1 MQSIAK
7 TAVGYLRTSSQ
18 VNAGDKG
25 SQARQR
31 AAIKAYAEA
40 AGLEVVKW
48 YYDQGVSGTM
58 PIGDR
63 PQFSAMLDRLLSNG
77 TKKILIESPSR
88 LARDVVVQELAFL
101 KLREKGIQLIAAD
114 SPEFFLDDD
123 TPTRKLVRGLLGVIS
138 AFERDGVVAK
148 LRAGRDRK
156 SKQLG
161 RRVEGRKPVPEATV
175 KAAKRLYRKNPKTGA
190 RRTYGAVAR
199 ELAALGHFGPSGGP
213 YFPTSI
219 KRMVTR

>member
-1 MQSIAK
+1 MQSTAK

-18 VNAGDKG
+18 INAGDKG

-40 AGLEVVKW
+40 NGLEIVKW
-48 YYDQGVSGTM
+48 YFDAGISGAM
-58 PIGDR
+58 PISDR

-77 TKKILIESPSR
+77 TKIIVTEAPSR
-88 LARDVVVQELAFL
+88 LARDIVIQELAFL
-101 KLREKGIQLIAAD
+101 KLKEKGIQLIAAD

-148 LRAGRDRK
+148 LRAGRDRA
-156 SKQLG
+156 SKKLG
-161 RRVEGRKPVPEATV
+161 RRVEGRKGHPQEVV
-175 KAAKRLYRKNPKTGA
+175 RLAKRLRRKSPKTGR
-190 RRTYGAVAR
+190 RRTLAKISRLLADQGYMNEKGEQFHTQSIHNMVAR
-199 ELAALGHFGPSGGP
+199 
-213 YFPTSI
+213 
-219 KRMVTR
+219 